1 MKDLSKATQLDMG
14 SDGEVPLS
22 LTPSAELFDWQG
34 TVRAAE
40 LLLLKAAGYHSVPPG
55 PQMKEH
61 LQESSVSHLELCGR
75 SEMRSTL

>member
-1 MKDLSKATQLDMG
+1 MKGLSKATQLDMG

-40 LLLLKAAGYHSVPPG
+40 RLLLKAAGYHSVPP
-55 PQMKEH
+55 
-61 LQESSVSHLELCGR
+61 
-75 SEMRSTL
+75 